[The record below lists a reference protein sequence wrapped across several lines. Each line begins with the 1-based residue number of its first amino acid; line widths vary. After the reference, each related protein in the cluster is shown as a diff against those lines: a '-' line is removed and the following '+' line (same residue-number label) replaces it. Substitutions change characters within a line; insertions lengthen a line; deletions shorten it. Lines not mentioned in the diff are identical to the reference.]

1 MHILLLEDNLCD
13 RQLLE
18 KTLMNEGLVCQI
30 THAKSKEEF
39 QAALEQAKYD
49 LIISDFTLPAYSG
62 IAALTASREL
72 QPDTPFIFVSETIG
86 EEQAVESLKSG
97 AADYVLKER
106 LNGLGQ
112 AVRRALREAKE
123 RKERHR
129 AAEQVRVQSSAL
141 EAVANGIILT
151 DPAGK
156 ILFANKAFC
165 AMTGYALEEILGKTP
180 GFLNSGKHDADFFR
194 ALWNTIL
201 TGRVWQGELINQ
213 RKDGTFYNEEM
224 TITPIQGT
232 NGGISHFIAVKQD
245 ITKRK
250 QFKEQLHQARKMEA
264 IGQLAGGIAH
274 DFNNL
279 LTVIHGNVQLVLM
292 DESQLKEENR
302 QCLKQVID
310 ATERAGNLTR
320 QLLAFGRKQVIQFQ
334 PLNLNDV
341 IGNFT
346 KMLKRVIGEHVVLQC
361 CYAEDLPS
369 VDADIGMIEQILI
382 NLIVNAR
389 DAMPQGGSIV
399 ITTEA
404 ISIDASRVDSHPEA
418 QPGEFVCITV
428 GDTGTGIYPE
438 YLPRIF
444 EPFFTTKEAGK
455 GTGLGLA
462 TVYGI
467 VKQHQGWIEVSS
479 QLGSG
484 TTFKIFL
491 PAGAPGVKQKLVPQM
506 KASPAVGHEKILLV
520 EDDADVRMVA
530 RDVLEASGY
539 QIWEASNGLEALNV
553 WKTNASQ
560 IDLLLTDVIMPGGL
574 NGRELS
580 DRLRRERPGLKVILM
595 TGYSPDLM
603 VKIQPQSH
611 ILTKPFSME
620 GLTETVRNCLDT
632 ARR

>member
-123 RKERHR
+123 RKERHQ

-428 GDTGTGIYPE
+428 ADTGMGIYPE

-506 KASPAVGHEKILLV
+506 KASPAIGHEKILLV

-580 DRLRRERPGLKVILM
+580 DRLRRERPGLKGILM

>member
-123 RKERHR
+123 RKERHQ

-180 GFLNSGKHDADFFR
+180 GFLNSGKHNADFFR

-201 TGRVWQGELINQ
+201 TGRVWQGELINR
-213 RKDGTFYNEEM
+213 RKDGTLYNEEM

-404 ISIDASRVDSHPEA
+404 ISIDVSRVDSHPEA

-428 GDTGTGIYPE
+428 GDTGMGIYPE